1 MGRPGEGGGGF
12 EFESRYSEQG
22 IIFFGKLAKIL
33 EERYVI
39 QTKEI
44 M

>member
-1 MGRPGEGGGGF
+1 MGEALSLNLDIL
-12 EFESRYSEQG
+12 SRG
-22 IIFFGKLAKIL
+22 LFFFGKLAKIL